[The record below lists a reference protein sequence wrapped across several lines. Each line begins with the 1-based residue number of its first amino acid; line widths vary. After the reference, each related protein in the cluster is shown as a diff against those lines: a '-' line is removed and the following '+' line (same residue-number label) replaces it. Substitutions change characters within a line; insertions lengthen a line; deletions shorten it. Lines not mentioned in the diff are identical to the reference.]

1 MWPYETVVYQIY
13 PIGLTGAP
21 RHNDGTAVSRLPAI
35 KSWIPH
41 LKKLGIGCV
50 LFNPLFESVSH
61 GYDQTDM
68 RRVDVR
74 LGTNEDLKELVDAF
88 HEAGIRVMFDAVFNH
103 VGREF
108 FAFSDVREK
117 KWNSPYAGWFNVSFD
132 GNSPFGDGFW
142 YEGWEGHYE
151 LVKLNLK
158 NPDVKRY
165 LCDSAKF
172 WISEFGVDG
181 LRLDVAYLLDHD
193 FIRQLAWETKQ
204 AKQDFFLMG
213 ETLFGDY
220 NLLMKDGMLDSVTN
234 YECYKGIYS
243 SINSANFFEI
253 SYSVNRQFGSDP
265 WCLYRGRHLLSFV
278 DNHDV
283 SRIIDRIDDE
293 RNLMIAYGLIFAM
306 PGIPCIYYGSEWGIH
321 GRKEEGDDALRP
333 AVSKPEW
340 NEVTDMIAAF
350 ARIRRENP
358 QLSYGG
364 YRNIDVKNRQLSFLR
379 EDGNGKV
386 YAFFNLEDAPFT
398 FYGDYLRGTFTD
410 LLENEKLSMDGS
422 FAVPGHGVKL
432 LRQER

>member
-1 MWPYETVVYQIY
+1 MWPSETVFYQIY

-21 RHNDGTAVSRLPAI
+21 RVNDGIPCGRLKKTAD
-35 KSWIPH
+35 WIPH
-41 LKKLGIGCV
+41 LKKLGVGCV

-74 LGTNEDLKELVDAF
+74 LGTNEDLKELVAAF

-103 VGREF
+103 VGRAF
-108 FAFSDVREK
+108 FAFSDVKEK
-117 KWNSPYAGWFNVSFD
+117 KWDSPYAGWFNISFD
-132 GNSPFGDGFW
+132 GNSPYDDGFW

-151 LVKLNLK
+151 LVRLNLK
-158 NPDVKRY
+158 NPDVRRY
-165 LCDSAKF
+165 LIDSAKF

-193 FIRQLAWETKQ
+193 FIRQLRWETRE
-204 AKQDFFLMG
+204 AKADFFLMG

-253 SYSVNRQFGSDP
+253 SYSLHRQFGSDP

-283 SRIIDRIDDE
+283 TRIIDRLDDE
-293 RNLMIAYGLIFAM
+293 RNLPIAYGLIFAM

-321 GRKEEGDDALRP
+321 GRKEQGDDALRP
-333 AVSKPEW
+333 AVSEPEW
-340 NEVTDMIAAF
+340 NGITDLIAEL

-358 QLSYGG
+358 ALSFGG
-364 YRNIDVKNRQLSFLR
+364 YKNIDVKNRQLCFLR
-379 EDGNGKV
+379 EDGEKRV
-386 YAFFNLEDAPFT
+386 YAFFNLEDTPFT
-398 FYGDYLRGTFTD
+398 FGGSYLDGTFTD
-410 LLENEKLSMDGS
+410 LLENETISPAGTLTV
-422 FAVPGHGVKL
+422 AGHGIRL
-432 LRQER
+432 LRQEV